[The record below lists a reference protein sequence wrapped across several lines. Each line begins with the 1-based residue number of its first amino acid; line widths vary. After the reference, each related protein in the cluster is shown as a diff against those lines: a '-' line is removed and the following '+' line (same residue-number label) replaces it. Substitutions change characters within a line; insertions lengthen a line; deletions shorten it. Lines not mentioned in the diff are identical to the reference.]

1 MAATD
6 EKNYITPQGHA
17 ALEAEYQELLKVERP
32 ALVKVVSWAAGNGDR
47 SENGDYIYGKRRL
60 RQIDSRLRF
69 LMQRMDLAVIVDPAT
84 QQALEKVFFG
94 AWVTLYSLKNESEHT
109 YRIVGKD
116 ELEPSKGYIS
126 WVSPLA
132 RAMLGKQVGD
142 VIKVSAPAGE
152 EEYEIT
158 DVQYTNVQVTEAKNT
173 VMQHQA
179 QE

>member
-1 MAATD
+1 MAD

-17 ALEAEYQELLKVERP
+17 AIEAEFHELLKVERP

-84 QQALEKVFFG
+84 QQGLEKVFFG
-94 AWVTLYSLKNESEHT
+94 AWVTLYSLKNEAEQT

-116 ELEPSKGYIS
+116 ELEPSLGYIS

-132 RAMLGKQVGD
+132 RAILGKQVGD
-142 VIKVSAPAGE
+142 IVKVTTPAGE
-152 EEYEIT
+152 EQYEIIE
-158 DVQYTNVQVTEAKNT
+158 VQY
-173 VMQHQA
+173 QA
-179 QE
+179 PKAEVIK

>member
-1 MAATD
+1 MAD

-17 ALEAEYQELLKVERP
+17 AIEAEFQELLKVERP

-69 LMQRMDLAVIVDPAT
+69 LMQRMDAAVIVDPAS
-84 QQALEKVFFG
+84 QQGLEKVFFG
-94 AWVTLYSLKNESEHT
+94 AWITLYSLKNNTEHT

-116 ELEPSKGYIS
+116 ELAPSMGYIS

-132 RAMLGKQVGD
+132 RALLGKQVGD
-142 VIKVSAPAGE
+142 VVKVVAPAGE
-152 EEYEIT
+152 DQYEII
-158 DVQYTNVQVTEAKNT
+158 DVQY
-173 VMQHQA
+173 QA
-179 QE
+179 PKP

>member
-1 MAATD
+1 MAD

-17 ALEAEYQELLKVERP
+17 AIEAEFQELLKVERP

-69 LMQRMDLAVIVDPAT
+69 LMQRMDAAVIVDPVS
-84 QQALEKVFFG
+84 QQGLRKVFFG
-94 AWVTLYSLKNESEHT
+94 AWVTLYSLKHDTEHT

-116 ELEPSKGYIS
+116 ELEPSMGYIS

-132 RAMLGKQVGD
+132 RALLGKQVGD
-142 VIKVSAPAGE
+142 VVNVMAPAGDE
-152 EEYEIT
+152 QYEII
-158 DVQYTNVQVTEAKNT
+158 DVQY
-173 VMQHQA
+173 QA
-179 QE
+179 PNP

>member
-1 MAATD
+1 MNE
-6 EKNYITPQGHA
+6 EKNYITPEGHA
-17 ALEAEYQELLKVERP
+17 AIEAEFQELLKVERP

-84 QQALEKVFFG
+84 QLGLDKVFFG

-116 ELEPSKGYIS
+116 ELEPSLGYIS

-132 RAMLGKQVGD
+132 RAMLGKQIGD
-142 VIKVSAPAGE
+142 VVKVTTPVGE
-152 EEYEIT
+152 EQYEIIE
-158 DVQYTNVQVTEAKNT
+158 VQYQSPNIPLSNSPTSNTQVI
-173 VMQHQA
+173 
-179 QE
+179 

>member
-1 MAATD
+1 MAD

-17 ALEAEYQELLKVERP
+17 AIEAEFHELLKVERP

-69 LMQRMDLAVIVDPAT
+69 LMQRMDAAVIVDPAT
-84 QQALEKVFFG
+84 QQGLEKVFFG
-94 AWVTLYSLKNESEHT
+94 AWVTLYSLKHDTEHT

-116 ELEPSKGYIS
+116 ELAPSMGYIS

-132 RAMLGKQVGD
+132 RAILGKQVGD
-142 VIKVSAPAGE
+142 VIKVIAPAGDE
-152 EEYEIT
+152 QYEII
-158 DVQYTNVQVTEAKNT
+158 DVQY
-173 VMQHQA
+173 QA
-179 QE
+179 PNP